1 MPPPGYEPFLR
12 AICADPE
19 DDTVRLAYADWLDEN
34 GDPDRAEFIR
44 ASIACHRAFNHPKN
58 PGCRRAK
65 ELLKHNS
72 GRWRSEV
79 PRLEGIDW
87 AGFERGFIHRLS
99 IRDHQAFPAS
109 LRTAFGITP
118 INHIKICHCRPWML
132 SALVAVPGFESVQ
145 FVEAWAGYVDDGSL
159 AGLAN
164 SPYAGG
170 LERINVSGEAWKTTL
185 HGREPLLQ
193 ITDQGAEALARSTNL
208 SRLTS
213 LMLRRTRISSRGWAL
228 LRSRYK
234 FVEDERAFIPPPVPL
249 PGSPPP

>member
-65 ELLKHNS
+65 ESLKHNS

-99 IRDHQAFPAS
+99 IRDHKAFPAS

-132 SALVAVPGFESVQ
+132 SALVAVPGFRSVQ
-145 FVEAWAGYVDDGSL
+145 YIDARAGYVDDDSL
-159 AGLAN
+159 ANLAT
-164 SPYAGG
+164 SPFAGG
-170 LERINVSGEAWKTTL
+170 LARIDLSGEAWATTL
-185 HGREPLLQ
+185 HGRERMPLV
-193 ITDQGAEALARSTNL
+193 TDKGAEALALSTSL
-208 SRLTS
+208 SRLKS
-213 LMLRRTRISSRGWAL
+213 LALCRTDITSRGWEL

-234 FVEDERAFIPPPVPL
+234 FVYEGREFISPPDPP
-249 PGSPPP
+249 PGSPSR